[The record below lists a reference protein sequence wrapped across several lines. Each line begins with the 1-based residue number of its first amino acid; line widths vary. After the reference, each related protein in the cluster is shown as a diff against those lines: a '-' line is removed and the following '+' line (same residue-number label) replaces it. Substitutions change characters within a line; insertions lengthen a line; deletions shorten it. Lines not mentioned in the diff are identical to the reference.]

1 MTNNSRFSIL
11 VVEEMFFKKIILT
24 IMQKQ
29 HLDEKSEVSEVRVV
43 RIAEYINQVVATR
56 KLPPERSSG
65 AVLMKLDVE
74 GLEVEIVSDLIMS
87 GAIAH
92 LDNIH
97 VDWETMKVNMEDYDD
112 QDKEDVDLLYNFE
125 VKNFM

>member
-1 MTNNSRFSIL
+1 MY
-11 VVEEMFFKKIILT
+11 KIHNVT
-24 IMQKQ
+24 II
-29 HLDEKSEVSEVRVV
+29 

-87 GAIAH
+87 GAISH

-97 VDWETMKVNMEDYDD
+97 VDWDMLKLKDEDNTYTGDFL
-112 QDKEDVDLLYNFE
+112 DVVINYQ
-125 VKNFM
+125 VKNFL